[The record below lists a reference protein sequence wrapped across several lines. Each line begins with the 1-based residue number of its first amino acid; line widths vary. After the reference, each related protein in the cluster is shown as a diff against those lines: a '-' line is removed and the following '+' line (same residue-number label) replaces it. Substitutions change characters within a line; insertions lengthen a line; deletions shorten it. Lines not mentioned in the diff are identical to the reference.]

1 MTKLVILFTMKGCPF
16 CDMMKDKLNENE
28 IEFHVRDIDI
38 YKDEY
43 DLFVEMTGNEFVP
56 SFMIINTP
64 PESPNPKLFA
74 PERDFDEIDDGIEI
88 IKRELGKK

>member
-28 IEFHVRDIDI
+28 IEFHVRDIDK

-43 DLFVEMTGNEFVP
+43 DLFVEMTGN
-56 SFMIINTP
+56 
-64 PESPNPKLFA
+64 
-74 PERDFDEIDDGIEI
+74 
-88 IKRELGKK
+88 